1 MVKID
6 LPGSFASAL
15 FLTQLIR
22 CRERHHAQLPQITIR
37 YSSFHMTL
45 ATHSISPVGAVQARP
60 RSRSTFLI
68 FGAALLMRLLAMWS
82 SITTHPHTWLFSH
95 PWEMGLLAASLL
107 HHQGYSSPFGV
118 PTGPTAFIA
127 PGYPTLIA
135 GIFALFGIDT
145 FASAVVIMLMHI
157 ALGLLT
163 VWLIMHVARTVF
175 DGRAAALAGAFW
187 AVSPPLLFI
196 PEIFWETSFS
206 ACSLIGAVALA
217 LRIREDP
224 TLPRWIGFGAYC
236 AVMTLI
242 NPALLFS
249 LLAIFGW
256 LAWQT
261 RAYSWKAPALGL
273 LTLILL
279 FSPWPIRNAYR
290 FHAFIPLRSTVG
302 FELWMGNRPGAN
314 GRLNESIF
322 PMFNKQEL
330 ATYKEEGEV
339 AYVRQKSA
347 AAWAY
352 IESHPAWFAD
362 MTARRIVRF
371 WIGTGNA
378 ETSATFFVHALLTTC
393 FGFAGLVLAWRRGQ
407 RGFVALMALP
417 LLLFPVPYYITHA
430 EFRYRLNIDPL
441 LTVIA
446 AFAATHLAGKLR
458 AASRKAR
465 H

>member
-1 MVKID
+1 
-6 LPGSFASAL
+6 
-15 FLTQLIR
+15 
-22 CRERHHAQLPQITIR
+22 
-37 YSSFHMTL
+37 MTL
-45 ATHSISPVGAVQARP
+45 ATQSVSLPSTAATKPGR
-60 RSRSTFLI
+60 RSLFVI
-68 FGAALLMRLLAMWS
+68 YGAALLMRLLAMWS
-82 SITTHPHTWLFSH
+82 TVTSHPHTYLFSH
-95 PWEMGLLAASLL
+95 PWEMGLLATSLL

-135 GIFALFGIDT
+135 GIFAVFGIDT
-145 FASAVVIMLMHI
+145 FASALVIMCMHI
-157 ALGLLT
+157 ALGLFT
-163 VWLIMHVARTVF
+163 IWLIMHVARTVF
-175 DGRAAALAGAFW
+175 NQRTATIAGAFW

-206 ACSLIGAVALA
+206 ACGIIGAIALA
-217 LRIREDP
+217 LRIRRNP
-224 TLPRWIGFGAYC
+224 TLPTWIGFGAYC
-236 AVMTLI
+236 ALMSLI
-242 NPALLFS
+242 NPALVFS

-261 RAYSWKAPALGL
+261 RAQSWKAPALGL
-273 LTLILL
+273 LTLVVL

-302 FELWMGNRPGAN
+302 FEMWMGNRPGAN

-330 ATYKEEGEV
+330 ATYIDKGEAV
-339 AYVRQKSA
+339 YVHEKST
-347 AAWAY
+347 AAWDY
-352 IESHPAWFAD
+352 IESHPGWFVD

-378 ETSATFFVHALLTTC
+378 PTSPVFPVHALLTTC
-393 FGFAGLVLAWRRGQ
+393 FGFAGLALAWRRGQ
-407 RGFVALMALP
+407 RQFVSLVILP

-441 LTVIA
+441 LTVMA
-446 AFAATHLAGKLR
+446 AYAVADLAIR
-458 AASRKAR
+458 VRRSNRNTA